1 MARII
6 FITIALGVSVMR
18 FMMIVVGFRMVRVG
32 VVRVGMV
39 RVMMG
44 FVVVGMISAFAEIR
58 GTMRFLGWTISRFG
72 STVSWLGRGS
82 IGWFRCVVWFGFVI
96 CWLGRS
102 IGSGFMVSGF
112 GGMVRF

>member
-18 FMMIVVGFRMVRVG
+18 LMMIVVGFRMVRVG

-44 FVVVGMISAFAEIR
+44 
-58 GTMRFLGWTISRFG
+58 L
-72 STVSWLGRGS
+72 
-82 IGWFRCVVWFGFVI
+82 VI
-96 CWLGRS
+96 LS
-102 IGSGFMVSGF
+102 VHEQ
-112 GGMVRF
+112 